1 MVVDEEEVAIGL
13 VAHCHR
19 RTNQRSLRQG
29 HCYFQGTSWFES
41 AVSTGPLAAG
51 CRMTGVQQQR
61 GKVSGGSTQQTQLQ
75 QHSCTPPQLYYILRH
90 NRCKVPACF
99 TNAPAS
105 HGYTEHEK
113 QTVYISCGQGFAASS
128 RRRVA
133 AGPKPSNRNTRTR
146 KGVPRQDNCNRILV
160 PPPPYEKVL
169 TAP

>member
-1 MVVDEEEVAIGL
+1 MLFPGNLMVRECGK
-13 VAHCHR
+13 HR
-19 RTNQRSLRQG
+19 SPGSRLSHDRSPATEGQGVRREYPTN
-29 HCYFQGTSWFES
+29 T
-41 AVSTGPLAAG
+41 TAAAF
-51 CRMTGVQQQR
+51 
-61 GKVSGGSTQQTQLQ
+61 L
-75 QHSCTPPQLYYILRH
+75 HPPQLYYILRH
-90 NRCKVPACF
+90 NRCNVPACF

-160 PPPPYEKVL
+160 PPPPYEKLL